1 MFVHLVSTLNNW
13 VVSLCQL
20 LALFVIITG
29 IIKALI
35 IYGRHI
41 FSDSSSA
48 IAFQGSRLELG
59 YAFSLGL
66 SFLVGGSILKTTITP
81 TWNDLGQL
89 AAIILLRTILNY
101 LLLMAIDK
109 SADAKGQSLLPDKQK
124 SEIDQSAS
132 PSQLTNGDSRLRP
145 FRAE

>member
-1 MFVHLVSTLNNW
+1 MFTHIVGTLNSW

-29 IIKALI
+29 IAKALI

-41 FSDSSSA
+41 FTNSSSA

-81 TWNDLGQL
+81 SWNDLGQL
-89 AAIILLRTILNY
+89 AAIIVLRTVLNY
-101 LLLMAIDK
+101 LLLQAIDK
-109 SADAKGQSLLPDKQK
+109 SSNNSSSHDSLPLEEKAIEQSLSTSRSHPDL
-124 SEIDQSAS
+124 I
-132 PSQLTNGDSRLRP
+132 
-145 FRAE
+145 

>member
-1 MFVHLVSTLNNW
+1 MFTHIVGTLNSW

-29 IIKALI
+29 IAKALI

-41 FSDSSSA
+41 FTNSSSA

-81 TWNDLGQL
+81 SWNDLGQL
-89 AAIILLRTILNY
+89 AAIIVLRTVLNY
-101 LLLMAIDK
+101 LLLQAIDK
-109 SADAKGQSLLPDKQK
+109 SSNNSDSQGLPLEKKIEQISTSRSQSYF
-124 SEIDQSAS
+124 I
-132 PSQLTNGDSRLRP
+132 
-145 FRAE
+145 

>member
-1 MFVHLVSTLNNW
+1 MFTYIVGTLNSW

-20 LALFVIITG
+20 LALFVIVTG
-29 IIKALI
+29 IVKALI

-41 FSDSSSA
+41 FTNSSSA

-81 TWNDLGQL
+81 SWNDLGQL
-89 AAIILLRTILNY
+89 AAIIVLRTVLNY
-101 LLLMAIDK
+101 LLLQAIDK
-109 SADAKGQSLLPDKQK
+109 SSNNSNSQGLPLDEQK
-124 SEIDQSAS
+124 IEQISTSRS
-132 PSQLTNGDSRLRP
+132 PSDLIQKL
-145 FRAE
+145 

>member
-20 LALFVIITG
+20 LALFVIVTG

-35 IYGRHI
+35 IYGRHL
-41 FSDSSSA
+41 FTNFSSA

-66 SFLVGGSILKTTITP
+66 SFLVGGSILKTTFTP

-89 AAIILLRTILNY
+89 AAIILLRTVLNY

-109 SADAKGQSLLPDKQK
+109 SADSEGQSLSPDEK
-124 SEIDQSAS
+124 SDDQSAS
-132 PSQLTNGDSRLRP
+132 PSRLASPPHGVRS
-145 FRAE
+145 